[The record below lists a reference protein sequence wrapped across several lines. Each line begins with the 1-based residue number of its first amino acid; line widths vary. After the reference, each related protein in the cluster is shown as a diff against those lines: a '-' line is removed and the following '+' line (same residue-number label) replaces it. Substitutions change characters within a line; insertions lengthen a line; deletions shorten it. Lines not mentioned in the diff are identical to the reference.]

1 MLCKNYQKYTGIKL
15 KLDLKVD
22 ELFVIKQSL
31 ESITIKGKDA
41 LMVGKLLERITKS
54 FEKEAEKSEDK

>member
-1 MLCKNYQKYTGIKL
+1 M